1 MTPIETRKVRDKP
14 THGEGCAT
22 GDMQTRPTGVIED
35 AAVTVFQF
43 IERLS
48 YNDLKRHSVSV
59 ESQSRPNL
67 IEKSNAGV
75 VLQRS

>member
-1 MTPIETRKVRDKP
+1 
-14 THGEGCAT
+14 
-22 GDMQTRPTGVIED
+22 
-35 AAVTVFQF
+35 
-43 IERLS
+43 
-48 YNDLKRHSVSV
+48 VSV